1 MNQLSET
8 GFPTPPDNDPRPGIG
23 LPWLGLPTDGY
34 APAGGPDPDHP
45 HLFHLQTAD
54 ADYFDG
60 GSLQGAHSENWPIV
74 VSQKA
79 AVYLVRLTPGGI
91 REPHWHP
98 SAWEL
103 NFVISGRVR
112 WSFVGP
118 NSTQDTFEAASGDL
132 VFAPQGHFHYFENA
146 HETDDLYVLI
156 AFNADTT
163 EPKDDI
169 SLIQSISALPP
180 HVLAAG
186 FGVDLGLFSQLPTRT
201 HRMTIIGR
209 GGRVPENGRSA

>member
-1 MNQLSET
+1 MARAAHRRLRPGRWAGPRPPASV
-8 GFPTPPDNDPRPGIG
+8 PPPDRRRRLLRRRQPPG
-23 LPWLGLPTDGY
+23 
-34 APAGGPDPDHP
+34 
-45 HLFHLQTAD
+45 
-54 ADYFDG
+54 
-60 GSLQGAHSENWPIV
+60 
-74 VSQKA
+74 
-79 AVYLVRLTPGGI
+79 R
-91 REPHWHP
+91 
-98 SAWEL
+98 
-103 NFVISGRVR
+103 
-112 WSFVGP
+112 
-118 NSTQDTFEAASGDL
+118 TQDSFEAASGDL

-186 FGVDLGLFSQLPTRT
+186 FGVDLGCFSRLPTRT